1 MSDNQRWDF
10 FKEGDTSYG
19 VFYPEHY
26 TVAGFKDRA
35 AADAAV
41 EAAVSAGFAAEDVR
55 AVDGDFMANQ
65 LESQK
70 DASVMDRAKAKI
82 AEMMGTETKFIDLD
96 LEHARRGASFVFVY
110 TPEEEDGPKVEALL
124 RQQDALYARRY
135 LPMAIERLIEP
146 PRLDE

>member
-26 TVAGFKDRA
+26 TVAAFKDRLSA
-35 AADAAV
+35 NTAAD
-41 EAAVSAGFAAEDVR
+41 AAVSAGFSSDDVR

-70 DASVMDRAKAKI
+70 DASFLDRAKAKV
-82 AEMMGTETKFIDLD
+82 AEMAGTETKFIDLD
-96 LEHARRGASFVFVY
+96 LEHARRGASFLFIY
-110 TPEEEDGPKVEALL
+110 TPEEEDGPKVEKLL
-124 RQQDALYARRY
+124 RDKDALYARRY